1 MGAVE
6 AAAKECFVR
15 GYYLVIVSDC
25 VVPDSG
31 PDFDIVTR
39 QAAARLGAIVA
50 STEEVTRVW
59 NTLPATEEP
68 GSR

>member
-39 QAAARLGAIVA
+39 QATERLGAIVA
-50 STEEVTRVW
+50 STEEITRIW
-59 NTLPATEEP
+59 DRLPATENSA
-68 GSR
+68 GR

>member
-1 MGAVE
+1 
-6 AAAKECFVR
+6 VR

-39 QAAARLGAIVA
+39 QAADRLGAIVV
-50 STEEVTRVW
+50 STEEITRVW

>member
-1 MGAVE
+1 
-6 AAAKECFVR
+6 
-15 GYYLVIVSDC
+15 LVIVSDC

-39 QAAARLGAIVA
+39 QAADRLGAIVV
-50 STEEVTRVW
+50 STEEITRVW